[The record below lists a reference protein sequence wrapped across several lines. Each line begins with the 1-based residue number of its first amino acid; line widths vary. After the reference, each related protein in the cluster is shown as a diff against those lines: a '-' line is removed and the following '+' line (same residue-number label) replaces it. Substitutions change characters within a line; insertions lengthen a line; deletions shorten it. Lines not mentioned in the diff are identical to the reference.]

1 MLVEAAMVEGAMVEG
16 TMTDTKGGLPILAFP
31 AQAAWEEWLAAQ
43 PPTARGLW
51 LKLAKKDTG
60 IATVSQ
66 PEAIES
72 ALCHGWIDG
81 QLGKFDDT
89 YWLIRFTP
97 RGPQSKWSA
106 INRDRAT
113 KLIAGGRMLPTG
125 LREVERAQADGR
137 WEVAYAPQSTAT
149 APDDLAAAL
158 AAHPAAQQLFDTLDS
173 ANRYAIIYRVG
184 DAKKPET
191 RARRIEQYV
200 AMLLRG
206 ETIHPRK
213 GKS

>member
-1 MLVEAAMVEGAMVEG
+1 
-16 TMTDTKGGLPILAFP
+16 MTDTKGGLPILAFP

-158 AAHPAAQQLFDTLDS
+158 AAHPAAQQFFDTLDS

>member
-1 MLVEAAMVEGAMVEG
+1 MVE
-16 TMTDTKGGLPILAFP
+16 TKGGLPILGFA
-31 AQAAWEEWLAAQ
+31 AQAAWEEWLATQ

-51 LKLAKKDTG
+51 LKLAKKGTG

-66 PEAIES
+66 VEAIES

-81 QLGKFDDT
+81 QLGKFDDI

-106 INRDRAT
+106 INRDRAV
-113 KLIAGGRMLPTG
+113 KLIESGRMLPAG

-137 WEVAYAPQSTAT
+137 WEAAYAPQSTAT
-149 APDDLAAAL
+149 PPDDLAAAL
-158 AAHPAAQQLFDTLDS
+158 AAHPAAQTFFETLDR
-173 ANRYAIIYRVG
+173 ANRYAIIYRVNE
-184 DAKKPET
+184 AKKPET
-191 RARRIEQYV
+191 RVRRIAQYV
-200 AMLLRG
+200 AMLARS

-213 GKS
+213 GL

>member
-1 MLVEAAMVEGAMVEG
+1 M
-16 TMTDTKGGLPILAFP
+16 PILAFP

-66 PEAIES
+66 TEAIES
-72 ALCHGWIDG
+72 ALCYGWIDG
-81 QLGKFDDT
+81 QGGKFDET

-97 RGPQSKWSA
+97 RGPQSRWSA
-106 INRDRAT
+106 INRDRVL
-113 KLIAGGRMLPTG
+113 KLIASGRMQPAG

-137 WEVAYAPQSTAT
+137 WAAAYAPQSTAT

-158 AAHPAAQQLFDTLDS
+158 AAHPAAQAFFDTLDS
-173 ANRYAIIYRVG
+173 TNRYAIIYRVG
-184 DAKKPET
+184 DAKRLEA

-213 GKS
+213 GGVTSPPAPPRRGEG

>member
-1 MLVEAAMVEGAMVEG
+1 
-16 TMTDTKGGLPILAFP
+16 MTDTKGGLPILAFP

-66 PEAIES
+66 TEAIES

>member
-31 AQAAWEEWLAAQ
+31 AQAAWEEWLVAQ